1 MGSGEGAAGVQVEL
15 TVSPFVEGRPGP
27 HVRAAQEALAAAGL
41 VVRIEPFATAVSG
54 GTDEV
59 LAGID
64 AAVRAALAAGAS
76 SIALDVR
83 PAPAPVAEPDAG
95 AEAFLLA
102 LAPVVEAL
110 GGQVLAGPPADG
122 DVPVTWEGA
131 TVAAVRPSAAD
142 SLQDALPRLIAA
154 VEADLGAALADL
166 DREGKQQAARLLEE
180 RGAFTQRN
188 AAETVA
194 DAMGVS
200 RVTVYN
206 YLAAIRQ
213 DADREEQA

>member
-1 MGSGEGAAGVQVEL
+1 MSARPVEPGARVEL
-15 TVSPFVEGRPGP
+15 TVAPFVEGRPGP
-27 HVRAAQEALAAAGL
+27 HVRAAQDALAASGL
-41 VVRIEPFATAVSG
+41 VVEVEPFATAVSG
-54 GTDEV
+54 GTDDV
-59 LAGID
+59 LAAVG

-76 SIALDVR
+76 SVALDVR
-83 PAPAPVAEPDAG
+83 PVTPPPAAPDDD

-110 GGQVLAGPPADG
+110 GGQVVAGPPGAG
-122 DVPVTWEGA
+122 DVPVTWQGA
-131 TVAAVRPSAAD
+131 TVAAVRPGAAD
-142 SLQDALPRLIAA
+142 DLQDALPRLIAA

-180 RGAFTQRN
+180 RGAFTLRN
-188 AAETVA
+188 AAEAVA

-213 DADREEQA
+213 DRPEDEAP